1 MANQFAITAVTAPA
15 PGRTRRCCADR
26 LAAISP
32 AEATASGPAPER
44 RPTSGW
50 CVACARAAR
59 AVMTTVTAMYLNN
72 QLHVTRVLFCRART
86 QTARRAQAEEN
97 S

>member
-1 MANQFAITAVTAPA
+1 MLCGS
-15 PGRTRRCCADR
+15 PGSRF
-26 LAAISP
+26 
-32 AEATASGPAPER
+32 
-44 RPTSGW
+44 TSGSNRFRS
-50 CVACARAAR
+50 CAGAAADVRVVRCCARAAR
-59 AVMTTVTAMYLNN
+59 AVMTTVTARYLNN